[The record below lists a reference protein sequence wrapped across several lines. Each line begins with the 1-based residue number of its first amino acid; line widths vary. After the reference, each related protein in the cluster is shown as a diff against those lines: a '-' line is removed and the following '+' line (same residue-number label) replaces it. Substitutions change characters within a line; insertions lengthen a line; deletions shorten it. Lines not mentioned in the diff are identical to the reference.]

1 MGLLITFAG
10 AVLTVGICIAL
21 VVFLDKDPTDPVK
34 HPLPYG
40 RGFLVHRQ
48 DTF

>member
-21 VVFLDKDPTDPVK
+21 AVFLDKDPTDPLIKAIRNKIFK
-34 HPLPYG
+34 HK
-40 RGFLVHRQ
+40 
-48 DTF
+48 